1 MVALGAAGIVNRERV
16 SQAVRCQVRAEHA
29 KERLGGLSV
38 QEVEQVPKKA
48 NVEFSPGWNRQ
59 EFFKLVVQ
67 RRCIFGGDYGQ
78 LRKQVNEV
86 QPAAVIGKEV
96 HRIG

>member
-1 MVALGAAGIVNRERV
+1 MDCIQLANTVEMAALGAAGIVNRERV

-59 EFFKLVVQ
+59 
-67 RRCIFGGDYGQ
+67 
-78 LRKQVNEV
+78 
-86 QPAAVIGKEV
+86 
-96 HRIG
+96 